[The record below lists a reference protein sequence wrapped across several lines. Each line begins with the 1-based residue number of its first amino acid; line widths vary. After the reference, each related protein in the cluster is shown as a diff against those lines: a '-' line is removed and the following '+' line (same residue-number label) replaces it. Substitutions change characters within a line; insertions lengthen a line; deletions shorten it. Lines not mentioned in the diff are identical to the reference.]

1 MDKFSRL
8 ERIGADL
15 AVPVAEILNAIS
27 RRSFDTCPEK
37 GHSPFRFGWR
47 GSGGSGVR
55 SWKANRF
62 EEIRVKIMINEENN
76 VILSDPG
83 HHWGPSR
90 SNWKS
95 PPNRDCEKENYVIS
109 IDKVGTE
116 LAQVRENNRP
126 HCSWII
132 FEEKVATLD
141 KNEWLKV
148 FFGKKW
154 KRIDSIGRHSGRIS
168 GIILQIIPFDSQQSE
183 VERWN
188 IYIFI
193 YIYPMIFKS
202 NEFNCGWRIFERLL
216 FYSLY
221 RMRFTISHLRVALFA
236 RYVKW
241 NFVCI
246 SDRQTRI
253 TRLFL

>member
-1 MDKFSRL
+1 M
-8 ERIGADL
+8 
-15 AVPVAEILNAIS
+15 
-27 RRSFDTCPEK
+27 
-37 GHSPFRFGWR
+37 
-47 GSGGSGVR
+47 
-55 SWKANRF
+55 
-62 EEIRVKIMINEENN
+62 
-76 VILSDPG
+76 ILSDPG

-188 IYIFI
+188 IHIFI
-193 YIYPMIFKS
+193 YIS
-202 NEFNCGWRIFERLL
+202 NDIQIQWIQLWMENFWETSFLFVISYAFHDITFTCRSFCTLRKMELRLY
-216 FYSLY
+216 FGQANPY
-221 RMRFTISHLRVALFA
+221 
-236 RYVKW
+236 
-241 NFVCI
+241 N
-246 SDRQTRI
+246 
-253 TRLFL
+253 